1 MVCWGYNSSGQLG
14 DGSTSDKT
22 TPVQV
27 SNLGASTVN
36 EITAGDYYTCA
47 LKTDGSMV
55 CWGNN
60 DFGQLGDGSTSDKTT
75 PVQVFGLE

>member
-14 DGSTSDKT
+14 DGSTSNKP

-27 SNLGASTVN
+27 SNLGSGTVK
-36 EITAGDYYTCA
+36 EITAGDYHTCA
-47 LKTDGSMV
+47 LKTNGSMV
-55 CWGNN
+55 CWGYNYHS
-60 DFGQLGDGSTSDKTT
+60 QLGDGSTSDKTT

>member
-1 MVCWGYNSSGQLG
+1 MVCWGYNGSGQLG
-14 DGSTSDKT
+14 NGSTNST
-22 TPVQV
+22 STPVQV
-27 SNLGASTVN
+27 SNLGASTVK
-36 EITAGDYYTCA
+36 EITAGTYHTCA

-60 DFGQLGDGSTSDKTT
+60 DFGQLGDGSTNSTPT